1 MTLRHSF
8 ISLAAVAGMAMAFGA
23 CSSSDEPGNEPAKD
37 DKDIEITTKNLSSW
51 TNYMRQVSSL
61 LATDASSLR
70 DAWTVSYN
78 GSKAFATQFKD
89 HSSSEY
95 PSATSAVEEIVDKC
109 AEIANEV
116 GQAKIGDPYAL
127 YAAGRR
133 DEALYAVESWYSWHS
148 RDDYSNN
155 IRSIRNVYYG
165 AYDASTPAPNSLSAA
180 IAAVNP
186 ELDTRVRTR
195 IDAAETAILG
205 IQQPFRNNIPSSETV
220 TAMEACAELEET
232 LNMQLKPAAIA
243 LPEATLEHVV
253 TAIVD
258 DVIVPTYNLLATRN
272 TALRQSVEALC
283 ANPSTSTFEAAANAW
298 MTAREPWEKSE
309 AFLFGPVDALGL
321 DPNMDSWPLDQASI
335 VQILNSG
342 NFDNL
347 DWSDGDSD
355 EAIEAK
361 QGVRGFHT
369 LEFLI
374 FSNGRPRTINF

>member
-1 MTLRHSF
+1 MKSF
-8 ISLAAVAGMAMAFGA
+8 RYLAMAA
-23 CSSSDEPGNEPAKD
+23 LTVALASCSGNDEPQEKPVD
-37 DKDIEITTKNLSSW
+37 DRNIEITAENLSSW

-61 LATDASSLR
+61 LATDATSLR
-70 DAWTVSYN
+70 DAWTTGYN
-78 GSKAFATQFKD
+78 GGAPFAIQFKN
-89 HSSSEY
+89 HNSSDY

-148 RDDYSNN
+148 RDDYANN

-165 AYDASTPAPNSLSAA
+165 GYDAVSAATHSLAEA
-180 IAAVNP
+180 IAAVDP
-186 ELDTRVRTR
+186 ALDAEVRSA
-195 IDAAETAILG
+195 IDAAEAAILA
-205 IQQPFRNNIPSSETV
+205 IQQPFRNNIASAETV
-220 TAMEACAELEET
+220 SAMEACADLEET
-232 LNMQLKPAAIA
+232 LNLRLKPAAIA
-243 LPEATLEHVV
+243 LPEATLQHVTENV
-253 TAIVD
+253 TD
-258 DVIVPTYNLLATRN
+258 NVIVPTYVLLAQRN
-272 TALRQSVEALC
+272 QALRKSVEALC
-283 ANPSTSTFEAAANAW
+283 ANPTDAAFEAAANAW

-309 AFLFGPVDALGL
+309 AFLFGPVDAMGL

-347 DWSDGDSD
+347 DWSEGDPD
-355 EAIEAK
+355 IEAK

-374 FSNGRPRTINF
+374 FANGRPRTLEF